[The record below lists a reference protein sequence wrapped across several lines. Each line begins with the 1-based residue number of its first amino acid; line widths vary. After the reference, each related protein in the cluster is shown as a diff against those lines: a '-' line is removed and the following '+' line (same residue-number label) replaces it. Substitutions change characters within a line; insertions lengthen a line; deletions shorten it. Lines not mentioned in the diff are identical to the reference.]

1 MAPGSQMDVDPTEGR
16 AEGAPGRAPP
26 ALQTEPTRAELL
38 QLIEE
43 LKAQNARLIEHTTK
57 RSATKVKVAAPEKFD
72 GDRKKLQSFLLQMQ
86 RYLQFNQAQFDN
98 DAEEVLFASTYL
110 RGTAEAWMEP
120 YLRDHLAN
128 EHSLEKRR
136 AKTKEIFDTYTG
148 FADNLRA
155 TFNDRDEVRKASNDI
170 MTVRQMGSVTVYATK
185 FQQLAAYLE
194 WSDETFRDLFYK
206 GLKDEVKKNMITHE
220 YPPTFQK
227 MVDLASQIDGRMYE
241 WKMGSRQ
248 SNTSKPRRERT
259 TLEGG
264 DAMALDAANR
274 QDSKKG
280 NNGHNN
286 KKPKGPNPNWTDEQ
300 KQRYKDR
307 LCITCGSDKHFS
319 PKCPQNP
326 RSKKDNKQTSSA
338 QREASVAS
346 RQDNHDTL
354 HWTACYDDGC
364 QTHQTSKDISGWYP
378 HEPRNF
384 GMMTRNEEVIETDD
398 IIDSFPLD
406 DELVNS
412 ETGELYES
420 TSETQSDNA
429 PIPSDKLDTL
439 VSLEVLAERYGI
451 GNHLRDEW
459 GNLSQTI
466 WIPHQ
471 KGIALTVIWGWR
483 QNTLWE
489 TRIEQ
494 DGKKYELPV
503 TKETTLVERHH
514 QGTSAREQADYDS
527 LRELARILCQYGT
540 ATIQHRTLQWIPDKK
555 LNRPTFRYQV
565 RKDKVYWRRKQN
577 SDKWT
582 NWKQAYLQVNEW
594 EDYMH
599 SEVYG
604 YPMPKN

>member
-57 RSATKVKVAAPEKFD
+57 RSATKVKVAAPRILTKHNSTTTP
-72 GDRKKLQSFLLQMQ
+72 KKCSSHQPTS
-86 RYLQFNQAQFDN
+86 
-98 DAEEVLFASTYL
+98 EE
-110 RGTAEAWMEP
+110 RQKAWMEP

-170 MTVRQMGSVTVYATK
+170 MTVRQMGSVAVYATK

-319 PKCPQNP
+319 PKCPAETLAA
-326 RSKKDNKQTSSA
+326 RRTTSRLRA
-338 QREASVAS
+338 LSVK
-346 RQDNHDTL
+346 RRL
-354 HWTACYDDGC
+354 HLAKTTTIRY
-364 QTHQTSKDISGWYP
+364 
-378 HEPRNF
+378 
-384 GMMTRNEEVIETDD
+384 
-398 IIDSFPLD
+398 
-406 DELVNS
+406 
-412 ETGELYES
+412 TG
-420 TSETQSDNA
+420 Q
-429 PIPSDKLDTL
+429 
-439 VSLEVLAERYGI
+439 
-451 GNHLRDEW
+451 
-459 GNLSQTI
+459 
-466 WIPHQ
+466 
-471 KGIALTVIWGWR
+471 
-483 QNTLWE
+483 
-489 TRIEQ
+489 
-494 DGKKYELPV
+494 PV
-503 TKETTLVERHH
+503 TMTAVRRTKP
-514 QGTSAREQADYDS
+514 
-527 LRELARILCQYGT
+527 ARISLDGT
-540 ATIQHRTLQWIPDKK
+540 
-555 LNRPTFRYQV
+555 PTNLETSV
-565 RKDKVYWRRKQN
+565 
-577 SDKWT
+577 
-582 NWKQAYLQVNEW
+582 
-594 EDYMH
+594 
-599 SEVYG
+599 
-604 YPMPKN
+604 